1 MASLPASRPLL
12 SRGLSRGHLQ
22 ALWTFFQQIS
32 LKAVLSPGCPSK
44 AKGSG
49 VGKDAGLHID
59 SLLAFLQLSFM
70 DVVPDWKRGIQ

>member
-1 MASLPASRPLL
+1 MASLLASRPLL
-12 SRGLSRGHLQ
+12 SWGPRRGRFQ

-32 LKAVLSPGCPSK
+32 LKAVLSPGCNSK

-49 VGKDAGLHID
+49 VGIDAGLHIE